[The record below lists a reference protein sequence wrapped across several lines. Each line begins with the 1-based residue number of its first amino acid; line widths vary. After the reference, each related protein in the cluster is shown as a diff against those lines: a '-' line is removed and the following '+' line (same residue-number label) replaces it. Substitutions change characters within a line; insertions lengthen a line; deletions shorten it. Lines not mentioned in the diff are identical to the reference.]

1 MHAAAHLSAAAH
13 PSAPCLCTT
22 SPRPNPLPAP
32 VLLLAGASLA
42 AAIEDPPQCVAMGN
56 VIPEGEKGRGSVE
69 TVGDMDMYPG
79 PTFFS

>member
-1 MHAAAHLSAAAH
+1 MRQPISLRLPIPLPPACV
-13 PSAPCLCTT
+13 P
-22 SPRPNPLPAP
+22 PRPNPLPAP